1 MAIPEFTK
9 PYQLEDAKN
18 IDTSGEILVPNDY
31 KATITDQILD
41 RLETFRASM
50 EASYPADYTTFNTD
64 KYVGLLSTITSYLND
79 IPDNTEITY
88 TASLD
93 DIKAELELEIAADY
107 PYTCAQCGGEGIIP
121 TYQPDGTPTGDYV
134 ECPLCEGRSA
144 TEIQY
149 KKDPADQ
156 NNYIPA

>member
-18 IDTSGEILVPNDY
+18 IDSSGEVTVPNTF
-31 KATITDQILD
+31 KEPTITAVDEAIVDLMAALELD
-41 RLETFRASM
+41 WPATYA
-50 EASYPADYTTFNTD
+50 EAEPQFTALQSQ
-64 KYVGLLSTITSYLND
+64 VQTIMDSG
-79 IPDNTEITY
+79 IPDNTEVTY

-93 DIKAELELEIAADY
+93 DIKEDLEIEIAADY

-121 TYQPDGTPTGDYV
+121 TYQPDGTPTGDYM
-134 ECPLCEGRSA
+134 ECPLCTGLGA
-144 TEIQY
+144 TEVQY